1 MAAISAEAI
10 QSRSKAVWLKPWLK
24 RETWFA
30 WLFILPS
37 MVGFVLFYAVPAVRG
52 VFISFTDWDLLTPAE
67 PVGLANYQKLIADI
81 DFWKSLWVT
90 LNYVVINI
98 FIQTVLAIL
107 IAVLMDR
114 LTKSI
119 FVRGVLIL
127 PYLFSNVVVALL
139 WLWMLDPTLG
149 IVNGFLE
156 FIGIGRQP
164 FLGAPSQAIAS
175 VAGINIWRHMG
186 YTALLVFAGLQTI
199 PKDVYE
205 AGAIDGASEWRMFWN
220 ITLPLLRPVLV
231 FVLVTTIIGSFQV
244 FDTIA
249 ITTKG
254 GPAQATRVII
264 WYIYEFAFDRF
275 NMGYATTIS
284 IALFFILILVTIVQ
298 MRVLRAGESDL

>member
-1 MAAISAEAI
+1 MAITAEAV
-10 QSRSKAVWLKPWLK
+10 QAQTKSKLLNPWLK
-24 RETWFA
+24 AETWFA
-30 WLFILPS
+30 FLFILPS
-37 MVGFVLFYAVPAVRG
+37 MIGFILFYAVPAVRG
-52 VFISFTDWDLLTPAE
+52 LFISFTDWDLLTPAQ
-67 PVGLANYQKLIADI
+67 PVGLANYQKLITDV
-81 DFWKSLWVT
+81 DFWKALWIT
-90 LNYVVINI
+90 LNYAVINI

-119 FVRGVLIL
+119 VVRGILIL

-149 IVNGFLE
+149 IVNSFLE

-164 FLGAPSQAIAS
+164 FLGAPNQALAS
-175 VAGINIWRHMG
+175 IAGINIWRHMG
-186 YTALLVFAGLQTI
+186 YTALLVFAGLQTV

-205 AGAIDGASEWRMFWN
+205 AGAIDGAGELRMFWN

-249 ITTKG
+249 ITTQG
-254 GPAQATRVII
+254 GPAQATRVIM
-264 WYIYEFAFDRF
+264 WYIFEFAFDRF
-275 NMGYATTIS
+275 NMGYATAIS
-284 IALFFILILVTIVQ
+284 IALFFILILITLLQ
-298 MRVLRAGESDL
+298 LRVLRAGESDL

>member
-1 MAAISAEAI
+1 MAITAEAI
-10 QSRSKAVWLKPWLK
+10 PAQAQPRRLNPWLK
-24 RETWFA
+24 SETWFA
-30 WLFILPS
+30 FLFILPS
-37 MVGFVLFYAVPAVRG
+37 MIGFILFYAVPAIRG
-52 VFISFTDWDLLTPAE
+52 LFISFTDWDLLTPPE
-67 PVGLANYQKLIADI
+67 VIGLANYQKLITDVA
-81 DFWKSLWVT
+81 FWKALWVT

-98 FIQTVLAIL
+98 FIQTTLAIL

-149 IVNGFLE
+149 IVNVFLE

-205 AGAIDGASEWRMFWN
+205 AGAIDGASELRMFWN

-249 ITTKG
+249 ITTQG
-254 GPAQATRVII
+254 GPAQATRVIM
-264 WYIYEFAFDRF
+264 WYIFEFAFDRF

-284 IALFFILILVTIVQ
+284 IGLFFILILVTLVQ

>member
-1 MAAISAEAI
+1 MAITAEAI
-10 QSRSKAVWLKPWLK
+10 QIEAKSRRLNPWLK
-24 RETWFA
+24 GETWFA
-30 WLFILPS
+30 FLFILPS
-37 MVGFVLFYAVPAVRG
+37 MIGFILFYAVPAVRG
-52 VFISFTDWDLLTPAE
+52 LLISFTNWDLLTPAQ
-67 PVGLANYQKLIADI
+67 PVGLANYQKLITDV
-81 DFWKSLWVT
+81 DFWKALWVT

-98 FIQTVLAIL
+98 FVQTALAIL

-119 FVRGVLIL
+119 VVRGVLIL

-149 IVNGFLE
+149 IVNSFLE

-164 FLGAPSQAIAS
+164 FLGSPDQAIAS
-175 VAGINIWRHMG
+175 VAWINIWRHMG

-199 PKDVYE
+199 PKDLYE
-205 AGAIDGASEWRMFWN
+205 AGAIDGAGELRMFWN

-264 WYIYEFAFDRF
+264 WYIYEFGFDRF

-284 IALFFILILVTIVQ
+284 IALFFILILVTLVQ